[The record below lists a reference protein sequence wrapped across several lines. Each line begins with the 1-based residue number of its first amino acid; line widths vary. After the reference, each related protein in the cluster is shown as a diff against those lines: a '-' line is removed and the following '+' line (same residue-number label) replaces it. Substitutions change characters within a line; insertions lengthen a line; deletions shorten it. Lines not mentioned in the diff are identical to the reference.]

1 MRRHPPSPPRGPGI
15 FLVLPCLDDVVVVDM
30 RTGVLDIPS
39 QDILTS
45 DSIAVSVDAI
55 LYFRVRDPLQAVVGN
70 DNYVTATEFKVA
82 EVGPAV
88 SRRRRR

>member
-1 MRRHPPSPPRGPGI
+1 M
-15 FLVLPCLDDVVVVDM
+15 VVVDL

-55 LYFRVRDPLQAVVGN
+55 LYYRVRDPLQAVVGN
-70 DNYVTATEFKVA
+70 DNYVTATEFKVLV
-82 EVGPAV
+82 VGPSV
-88 SRRRRR
+88 SRRRRPSGGAWGPGPCRASCTTGTR